1 MYELILR
8 QMQDAARAGHV
19 RFTSHAFDEL
29 DLESLTP
36 DDAVNCILTGD
47 IIDDQYDLRWQ
58 QIKYVLWGDTIA
70 GDEMG
75 LVARWDDANNVFV
88 ITAFRLTIEDYD

>member
-1 MYELILR
+1 
-8 QMQDAARAGHV
+8 MQDAARAGHV

-47 IIDDQYDLRWQ
+47 IINDQYDLRWQ
-58 QIKYVLWGDTIA
+58 QIKYVLWG
-70 GDEMG
+70 
-75 LVARWDDANNVFV
+75 ARSRATKWAWWPVG
-88 ITAFRLTIEDYD
+88 TMPTTCL